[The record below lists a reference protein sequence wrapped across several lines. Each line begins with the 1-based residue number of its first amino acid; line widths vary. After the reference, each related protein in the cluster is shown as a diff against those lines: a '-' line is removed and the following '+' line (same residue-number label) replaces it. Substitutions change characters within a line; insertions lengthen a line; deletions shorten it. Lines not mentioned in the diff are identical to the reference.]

1 MSNSSLVSVRR
12 WSPNY
17 SSRDG
22 ARIDKITVHH
32 AAMVGS
38 AAAIG
43 NVFASRSRQAS
54 STYGIGVSG
63 EIGQYVDEKYRPWT
77 SSSYANDRRAV
88 TIEVANSAAGGD
100 WPVSGASWNSL
111 VNLCVDIC
119 RRNGISRLNWTGT
132 SSGNLTC
139 HYMFAATACPGPY
152 LKARMGQ
159 LANEVNAKLGSG
171 APVTG
176 GGGTAPSG
184 ALEVDGIWGPA
195 TTLKLQQVLGAPYK
209 DGVISRQ
216 NPQYKSRLAAC
227 TGGWEFAGTAGINP
241 GSQVIA
247 LMQKKCG
254 VTADGFMGPNT
265 INALIKHFQGASG
278 ATLLDGRLDYPS
290 ITIKAMQKAL
300 NSNRF

>member
-1 MSNSSLVSVRR
+1 MSNSSLVSVRV
-12 WSPNY
+12 WSPNK
-17 SSRDG
+17 SSRNG

-43 NVFASRSRQAS
+43 NVFKPVSRKASA
-54 STYGIGVSG
+54 TYGIGVGG
-63 EIGQYVDEKYRPWT
+63 EVGQYVDEAYRPWT

-88 TIEVANSAAGGD
+88 TIEVANSSAGGD
-100 WPVSGASWNSL
+100 WPVSAASWNSL
-111 VNLCVDIC
+111 VNLCVDVC

-159 LANEVNAKLGSG
+159 LASEVNAKLGSG

-176 GGGTAPSG
+176 VTSDGK
-184 ALEVDGIWGPA
+184 LVEDGIWGSA
-195 TTLKLQQVLGAPYK
+195 TTLRLQQVTGAPYK

-216 NPQYKSRLAAC
+216 NPQHKSRLKAC
-227 TGGWEFAGTAGINP
+227 TSGWEFVAPAGAVP
-241 GSQVIA
+241 GSQVISEV
-247 LMQKKCG
+247 QKRCG
-254 VTADGFMGPNT
+254 VAADGFVGPDT
-265 INALIKHFQGASG
+265 INALIKRYQAKSG
-278 ATLLDGRLDYPS
+278 ATLLDGKLDYPS
-290 ITIKAMQKAL
+290 VTVQTMQREL
-300 NSNRF
+300 NAGRF